1 MTYPSLK
8 SHTQIKPFV
17 EADLPKLPA
26 IQPAGWNDVR
36 PAFKYY
42 AAQRFCRPLKAEV
55 DRKLIGAGCAIQFG
69 PTGWLAHL
77 IVHPEYRRRGIG
89 TAILERLIEHLE
101 RQGCGTLSLIATDA
115 GYPLYVRAGFVEQA
129 QYVHLERSA
138 PCPVDAPPADVTR
151 ASGADWVALRA
162 LDRAVSG
169 EDRSAFL
176 HQAREKA
183 LVHKRDGVV
192 TGFYAPGLGEG
203 LVEAR
208 DPAAGRALLR
218 ARVAG
223 ATRVA
228 LPAENRAGVAFLT
241 QLGFVETR
249 RARRMVRGAPF
260 PWQPTCLYSR
270 IGGNLG

>member
-1 MTYPSLK
+1 M
-8 SHTQIKPFV
+8 QIAPFA
-17 EADLPKLPA
+17 EADLPQLPA

-42 AAQRFCRPLKAEV
+42 AAQRFCRPLKATV
-55 DRKLIGAGCAIQFG
+55 DRKLVGAGCAIRFG

-77 IVHPEYRRRGIG
+77 IVHPAYRRRGIG

-101 RQGCGTLSLIATDA
+101 RQGCETLSLIATEA
-115 GYPLYVRAGFVEQA
+115 GYPLYVRAGFSEQA
-129 QYVHLERSA
+129 QYVHLERPA
-138 PCPVDAPPADVTR
+138 PCEIDAPPENVTR
-151 ASGADWVALRA
+151 AAEADWTAVLA

-176 HQAREKA
+176 RQARGNT
-183 LVHKRDGVV
+183 LIVKRDGAVA
-192 TGFYAPGLGEG
+192 GFYAPGLGEG

-208 DPAAGRALLR
+208 DPATGQALLR

-223 ATRVA
+223 ATRIV
-228 LPAENRAGVAFLT
+228 LPAANRAGVSFLA
-241 QLGFVETR
+241 QRGFAETR

-260 PWQPTCLYSR
+260 EWQPTCLYSR